1 MLAPMSK
8 PLSFLARP
16 LTASPLSFLA
26 PYALLLCTS
35 VLFMGLSDVPVVEAQ
50 PDPGPIPVSRQD
62 ASWGRADA
70 PVTLV
75 HFSDM
80 QCPYCAKVHPT
91 LEALKKSY
99 GPKRLRVVFKHHPLS
114 FHKRARPAAEAAEA
128 VRMLRG
134 DAAFWS
140 FLKAAFANAK
150 SPTMWQDALKSVSNL
165 SESRVQRVIDA
176 GKPAKRVAADIAL
189 AARIGSRGTPASYVN
204 GVKLSGSQPL
214 AKFEKLIDE
223 QLKAAASLRASGV
236 AAAKIYA
243 KLSKANFTQPATPKS
258 KRSTADSTTV
268 WKIPVGKSPFKGPA
282 NALVTIVEI
291 SDFQCPFCKRVNP
304 TLKQLMSKY
313 KGQIRIVFKH
323 NPLPFHKRAEPAAEL
338 AIEALKQRGNKGF
351 WDAHDRLFAQQK
363 SLQDADLEQIARDMK
378 LNVARVKAAIRTRK
392 HRKIIEADQALASD
406 FNARGTPHFF
416 INGRRLI
423 GAQPVSKFSTI
434 IDEEIKHAKQVIA
447 GGVPKR
453 RLYATLIK
461 NGKTPP
467 PPPKKRVPKATRK
480 NPSKGSANAKVV
492 IQMFTDFQCPF
503 CSRAVG
509 TLKQIEKN
517 YRGRVRLV
525 FRNLPLPF
533 HKNAP
538 EAHATALE
546 AFSQKGN
553 TGFWK
558 MYNLLFTNQRALKRA
573 DLLGYGGRLG
583 LDVAKLERALDTQKH
598 QKAIDADKKIAKTA
612 GISGT
617 PAFVINGYY
626 LSGAQPYSKFK
637 KLVERALRG
646 K

>member
-1 MLAPMSK
+1 MSN
-8 PLSFLARP
+8 LSSLLPRHPAR
-16 LTASPLSFLA
+16 LS
-26 PYALLLCTS
+26 YALLMFVAVMLA
-35 VLFMGLSDVPVVEAQ
+35 GPSDVRFVEAA
-50 PDPGPIPVSRQD
+50 PDPGPIPVGRQD

-80 QCPYCAKVHPT
+80 QCPYCAKIHPT
-91 LEALKKSY
+91 IEALKKLY
-99 GPKRLRVVFKHHPLS
+99 GPKRLRVVFKHLPLA
-114 FHKRARPAAEAAEA
+114 FHKRARPAAEAGEA

-134 DAAFWS
+134 DGAFWS
-140 FLKAAFANAK
+140 YLKEAFANAK
-150 SPTMWQDALKSVSNL
+150 SPTMWQDAVKAGTTL
-165 SESRVQRVIDA
+165 STSRVQRVIDA
-176 GKPAKRVAADIAL
+176 GKPAKKVSADLAL
-189 AARIGSRGTPASYVN
+189 AKRIGARGTPTSYVN
-204 GVKLSGSQPL
+204 GVKLSGAQPV

-223 QLKAAASLRASGV
+223 QLKVAATLRATGV
-236 AAAKIYA
+236 AAGQIYA
-243 KLSKANFTQPATPKS
+243 KLSKTNFKQPQPTGTSSRRKP
-258 KRSTADSTTV
+258 ADTTTV

-282 NALVTIVEI
+282 TALVTIVEV

-304 TLKQLMSKY
+304 TLKQLMTKY

-363 SLQDADLEQIARDMK
+363 NLEDADLEQIARDMG
-378 LNVARVKAAIRTRK
+378 LNVARVKAAIKHRK
-392 HRKIIEADQALASD
+392 HRKIIEADQDLASD

-423 GAQPVSKFSTI
+423 GAQPVSKFSAI
-434 IDEEIKHAKQVIA
+434 IDEEIKRAKQVLA
-447 GGVPKR
+447 KGVSKR
-453 RLYATLIK
+453 RLYGALIK

-467 PPPKKRVPKATRK
+467 PPPKKNVPAATRQ
-480 NPSKGSANAKVV
+480 NPSLGTRHAKVT

-503 CSRAVG
+503 CSRAVA
-509 TLKQIEKN
+509 TLKKIEKN

-533 HKNAP
+533 HKDAP

-546 AFSQKGN
+546 AFRQKGN
-553 TGFWK
+553 RGFWK
-558 MYNLLFTNQRALKRA
+558 MYELLFANQRSLKRA
-573 DLLGYGGRLG
+573 DLLGYGGQIG
-583 LDVAKLERALDTQKH
+583 LDIAKLERALDTGAH
-598 QKAIDADKKIAKTA
+598 QKRIDADKKIAKTA
-612 GISGT
+612 GIRGT
-617 PAFVINGYY
+617 PAFVINGYF